1 MLRIEVIPYANLDQ
15 RYELCRELVKN
26 ERNKIIKSFSD
37 LGNCFIIKHY
47 TIDLNV
53 RM

>member
-1 MLRIEVIPYANLDQ
+1 MLRLEVIPYTNLDQ
-15 RYELCRELVKN
+15 RYELCKELNKN
-26 ERNKIIKSFSD
+26 KRNKIIKSFSD

-47 TIDLNV
+47 TIDSNV